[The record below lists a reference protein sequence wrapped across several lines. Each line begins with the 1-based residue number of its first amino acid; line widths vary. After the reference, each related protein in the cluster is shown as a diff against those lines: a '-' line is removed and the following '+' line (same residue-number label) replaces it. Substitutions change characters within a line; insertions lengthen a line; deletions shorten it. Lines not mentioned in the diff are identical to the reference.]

1 MIIENVTLKNFRNY
15 KSLNINLAPNLNVF
29 KGFNAQGKTNF
40 LESVYFSCIGK
51 SPKTNREKDL
61 ILWGQEDS
69 KITLSVKKQYYSQK
83 IETFLYAK
91 TKKSIKI
98 NGLNIR
104 KIGDLIGQV
113 PVVYFSPDE
122 IGLIKDGPVDR
133 RRFMDIDISQLNK
146 NYFYLLLRY
155 EKVLS
160 ERNKLLKETKKIEN
174 LLDTIDLWDT
184 QLADIASKIIYFRL
198 DFIEKIKIPANLSH
212 ARITSNKEDLQ
223 ISYQGFKNK
232 SVEELKQKLLNAYK
246 QNLKRDFDFGYTT
259 IGPHRDDIEIK
270 INNIDIREYGS
281 QGQQR
286 LATLSIKVAELSLFE
301 SVLGEKPILL
311 LDDVLSEL
319 DQKRCKNFL
328 EEIKP
333 YQTILTT
340 TKFNRK
346 LNENSAIFV
355 VKNANV
361 TQIN

>member
-1 MIIENVTLKNFRNY
+1 MIIQNVTLKNFRNY
-15 KSLNINLAPNLNVF
+15 KNLNINLKPNLNVF
-29 KGFNAQGKTNF
+29 KGANAQGKTNF
-40 LESVYFSCIGK
+40 LESIYFSCIGK

-61 ILWGQEDS
+61 ILWGEQES
-69 KITLSVKKQYYSQK
+69 KVTINVKKQYYSQN
-83 IETFLYAK
+83 IETFLSTK
-91 TKKSIKI
+91 TKKAIKI

-122 IGLIKDGPVDR
+122 IGLVKDGPTDR

-146 NYFYLLLRY
+146 NYFYLLIRY

-160 ERNKLLKETKKIEN
+160 ERNKLLKETKKIES
-174 LLDTIDLWDT
+174 LFDTIDLWDE
-184 QLADIASKIIYFRL
+184 QLADIASKIIFYRL
-198 DFIEKIKIPANLSH
+198 DFIEKIKTPANLAH
-212 ARITSNKEDLQ
+212 AKITSNKEDLQ
-223 ISYQGFKNK
+223 LSYQGFKNK
-232 SVEELKQKLLNAYK
+232 SVKELKQKLLEALK
-246 QNLKRDFDFGYTT
+246 QNLKRDFNFGYTT

-270 INNIDIREYGS
+270 VNGIDIREFGS

-301 SVLGEKPILL
+301 NILGEKPILL

-319 DQKRCKNFL
+319 DQNRCKNFL
-328 EEIKP
+328 KEIEN

-346 LNENSAIFV
+346 INENSAIFV
-355 VKNANV
+355 VKNANIKTV
-361 TQIN
+361 